1 MKKLV
6 QLKNKENENL
16 DPINSNY
23 EERLQKLECTILYS
37 NESGTTDDILL
48 YDNVSNYSYIEI
60 FYNKANMVFNS
71 KKINNPNNK
80 QIGLEIV
87 FMEGNNYTQVVV
99 QKVTFNNNKIIYGPG
114 MWNNFTMGSSFVNSS
129 QTEKQ
134 ITITKV
140 IGYK

>member
-16 DPINSNY
+16 DPINFNY
-23 EERLQKLECTILYS
+23 EKRLQRLEGTILYS

-114 MWNNFTMGSSFVNSS
+114 MWNNFIMGSSFVNSS